1 MVEIKIKITKD
12 ISVRRH
18 IRLKLADTRKFEGD
32 DVVVTVSDVIEF
44 SECGGGEFVLQFE
57 VMPMGEF
64 ELCGYFYFYA
74 GLLLGVKL
82 LGVVAV
88 CLLLKLL

>member
-1 MVEIKIKITKD
+1 MVEIKIKITKKH
-12 ISVRRH
+12 SVTRH

-32 DVVVTVSDVIEF
+32 DVDVTVSDVFEF

-57 VMPMGEF
+57 VVPMGDLQ
-64 ELCGYFYFYA
+64 LCGYFCFYA
-74 GLLLGVKL
+74 CFLLGVKL